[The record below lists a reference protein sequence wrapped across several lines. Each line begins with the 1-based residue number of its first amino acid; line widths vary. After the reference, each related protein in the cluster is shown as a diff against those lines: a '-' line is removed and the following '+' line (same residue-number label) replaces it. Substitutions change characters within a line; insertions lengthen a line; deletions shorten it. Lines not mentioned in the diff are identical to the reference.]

1 MTLSSGV
8 QLWRVPYTGKYR
20 IEAVGASGG
29 YDYAPNSV
37 NYRGRGARMIGSFN
51 LNKGEVIKI
60 LVGQEGGINRVD
72 QSSGGGGGTFVA
84 RQNNTTLIVAGGG
97 GGVVYPNATQSAC
110 DASSSTSGN
119 AGYGGSQWAG
129 GSGGHGAKIA
139 DSSNSGNAACK
150 QYFREKNK
158 FNKSKTKTKLWALF
172 TF

>member
-1 MTLSSGV
+1 MSLSSGV

-29 YDYAPNSV
+29 YDTTPNSV

-60 LVGQEGGINRVD
+60 LVGQEGGVNRNS

-84 RQNNTTLIVAGGG
+84 RQDSTPLIVAGGG
-97 GGVVYPNATQSAC
+97 GGVESPTSRHSNC

-129 GSGGHGAKIA
+129 GSGGHGAKTA
-139 DSSNSGNAACK
+139 DSSNSGNATCK
-150 QYFREKNK
+150 K
-158 FNKSKTKTKLWALF
+158 
-172 TF
+172 